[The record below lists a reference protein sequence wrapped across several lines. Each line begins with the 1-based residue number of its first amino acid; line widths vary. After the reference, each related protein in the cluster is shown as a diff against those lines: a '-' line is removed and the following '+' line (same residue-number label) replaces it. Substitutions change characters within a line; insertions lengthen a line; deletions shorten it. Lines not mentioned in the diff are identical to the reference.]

1 VTGLASGLRRR
12 FFNRRCKRT
21 SHLSGLPNRAQHREK
36 MTLRQNLRF
45 CKSADG
51 TRIAVASVGAGPPLV
66 RAAHWLSHV
75 EYDAQSPVWRPWLTE
90 LSRDHC
96 YIRYDQRGCGLSDR
110 DVADLSLEA
119 WVSDLESVVD
129 SLGLRRFP
137 LFGMSQGG
145 AVAIAYA
152 VRHPERVSHLV
163 FSGAYAR
170 GSLRRGGSEVA
181 RLEAETLVNLIRVGW
196 GRNHPSFRQVFPYRF
211 IPRGTP
217 EQLRWWGDLE
227 QVTASADVAARTLQA
242 FQRVDVSDMA
252 ARLSVP
258 TLVLHARGDVA
269 VPFDEGRR
277 LAGLIPGARFVP
289 LESDNHVLLETE
301 PAWPMFLA
309 EVRAFLRPLSEDRV
323 GDIAEQGALT
333 AAEREVLR
341 LVADGLDNR
350 AIADRLH
357 KSEKTVRNQVSTIFD
372 KLGVRTR
379 AEAIVK
385 ARSQQ
390 ADV

>member
-1 VTGLASGLRRR
+1 
-12 FFNRRCKRT
+12 
-21 SHLSGLPNRAQHREK
+21 

-45 CKSADG
+45 CTSADG
-51 TRIAVASVGAGPPLV
+51 TRIAVASVGSGPPLV

-170 GSLRRGGSEVA
+170 GSLRRGGNEVA

-385 ARSQQ
+385 ARNQQ
-390 ADV
+390 VDI